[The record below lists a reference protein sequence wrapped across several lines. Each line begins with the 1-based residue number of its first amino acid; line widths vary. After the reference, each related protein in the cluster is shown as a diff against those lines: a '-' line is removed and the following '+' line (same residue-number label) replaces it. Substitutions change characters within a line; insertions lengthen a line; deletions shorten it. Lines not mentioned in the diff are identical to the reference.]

1 VRQILNGL
9 GFEGVSITRKDK
21 SEEIIKSWNLGEG
34 TERLVFSAYVT
45 ASKPRGKEAVE
56 EEKNGTK
63 A

>member
-45 ASKPRGKEAVE
+45 ASKPRGKDAV
-56 EEKNGTK
+56 
-63 A
+63 